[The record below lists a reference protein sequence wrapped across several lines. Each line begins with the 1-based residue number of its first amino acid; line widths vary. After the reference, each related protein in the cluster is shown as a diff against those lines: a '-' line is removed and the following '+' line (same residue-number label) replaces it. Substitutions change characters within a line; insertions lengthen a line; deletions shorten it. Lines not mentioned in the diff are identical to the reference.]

1 MAYAAQTRRLLERH
15 FTTAPDGIP
24 GNDDTGTMS
33 AWAVFT
39 MLGLY
44 PDCPG
49 EPYRPA
55 ARGEPYYTLTS
66 PTFDR
71 VEIDTERGTLVI
83 EKSGEG
89 YIDRMTL
96 GDKPLKNYRILHDE
110 LLKGGKLTFEL
121 KNKR

>member
-1 MAYAAQTRRLLERH
+1 MAHAAGNPAAVGAILYHR
-15 FTTAPDGIP
+15 PDGIP

-49 EPYRPA
+49 EPY
-55 ARGEPYYTLTS
+55 YTLTS

-83 EKSGEG
+83 EKAA
-89 YIDRMTL
+89 
-96 GDKPLKNYRILHDE
+96 
-110 LLKGGKLTFEL
+110 KGISTG
-121 KNKR
+121 